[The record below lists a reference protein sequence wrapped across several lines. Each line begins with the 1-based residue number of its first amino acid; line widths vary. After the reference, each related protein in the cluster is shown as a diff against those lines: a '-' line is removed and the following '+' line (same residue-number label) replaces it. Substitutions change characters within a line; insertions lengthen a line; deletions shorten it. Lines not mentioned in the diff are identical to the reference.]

1 MKTLKLTPVLLAL
14 FISSLMPA
22 LGQQETDKRKQEEA
36 MKKHQERVTVITKSQ
51 KDLEKAMAESIATQ
65 EKALNTKKELGIM
78 GDEQFLQQAAALQDY
93 KMKLDELKSTGDNW
107 GSSTY
112 YGISPKMKFQNGAFE
127 MAEPYSIFSA
137 DRENSSLSISK
148 TLEDVTFTT
157 DFKYD
162 VKEGSSRISFFV
174 TGSLKVGELK
184 IVMKKPDES
193 TFQEI
198 TISPLADVN
207 WNQQFKWDE
216 ENAEEYLGTWM
227 ISISAAK
234 ANGTYRVQINS
245 R

>member
-1 MKTLKLTPVLLAL
+1 MKTVKFIPVLLTL
-14 FISSLMPA
+14 FATMLMPA
-22 LGQQETDKRKQEEA
+22 FGQHETDKKKQEEA
-36 MKKHQERVTVITKSQ
+36 MKKHQERVTIITNSQ
-51 KDLEKAMAESIATQ
+51 KGLQKAMAESIANQ
-65 EKALNTKKELGIM
+65 EKALNKKKEMGIV

-93 KMKLDELKSTGDNW
+93 KMKLDELKSTGENW
-107 GSSTY
+107 EPQTY
-112 YGISPKMKFQNGAFE
+112 YGISPKMKLQNDAYG
-127 MAEPYSIFSA
+127 MAEYSIFSA

-207 WNQQFKWDE
+207 WNQQFKWEE